1 MKQQDTVF
9 LLTLIDFLFQIIFFG
24 LFAYAIYAATSGK
37 SQLEKKINDYRI
49 SGDVLAGM
57 LPNSFDSLKKILGSV
72 DSEGADEMI
81 IKELN
86 RQGYASLVE
95 LTDDLSKLAP
105 IKELSSLDQAAK
117 ELDNEKQVLELS
129 KLAKKSGG
137 YMQAKVIL
145 EKYIASGVGKPHCY
159 PVTDE
164 SGKVVGAKALATV
177 VALDNSIKFKAE
189 TPQLSNLLSKL
200 GLKFSDVSILTPS
213 AFSRVFRNV
222 GRLYPDCVHKL
233 DFIEK
238 TRLVDA
244 RDAAGQMFRLK
255 LIKQ

>member
-37 SQLEKKINDYRI
+37 SQLEKKINDYQI

-57 LPNSFDSLKKILGSV
+57 LPSSFESLKRILGSD
-72 DSEGADEMI
+72 DSDNADEEI

-86 RQGYASLVE
+86 RQGYTSLAE

-105 IKELSSLDQAAK
+105 IKEISSLNQAAK

-137 YMQAKVIL
+137 YMQAKVVL
-145 EKYIASGVGKPHCY
+145 EKYIASGVGKPHCS

-177 VALDNSIKFKAE
+177 VAHDNSIEFESE
-189 TPQLSNLLSKL
+189 TPQLSTLLNKL
-200 GLKFSDVSILTPS
+200 GLKYSDVSILTPTE
-213 AFSRVFRNV
+213 FGRLFRNV

-233 DFIEK
+233 DFIER